1 MEKNQLLLFNYVICK
16 VGSSLLQC
24 VQGYVALHM
33 NLSSMM

>member
-16 VGSSLLQC
+16 VGSSLLH
-24 VQGYVALHM
+24 VQGFVALPM